1 MHYPETD
8 LDQDV
13 FIGDNFWIALGFV
26 ILPGSRIGENSVIGA
41 GSVVAGEIPPNSL
54 AIGSPAKV
62 IRKLDEE

>member
-13 FIGDNFWIALGFV
+13 FIGDNCWIALECV
-26 ILPGSRIGENSVIGA
+26 ILPGSKISENSVIGA
-41 GSVVAGEIPPNSL
+41 RSVVTGKISPNSL